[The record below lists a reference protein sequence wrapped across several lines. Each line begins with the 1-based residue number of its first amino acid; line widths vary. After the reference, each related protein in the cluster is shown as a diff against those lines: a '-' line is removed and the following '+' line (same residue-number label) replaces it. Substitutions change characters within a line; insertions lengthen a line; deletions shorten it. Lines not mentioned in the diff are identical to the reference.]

1 MPVMAVLSLPWSCA
15 SKAAPYPGPMRCK
28 CYGLVR
34 DMAMAAQIN
43 GMNTGLMNIFCGKL
57 LQPSVAGQQGSREEI
72 STCPLSVHH
81 TSGIH
86 TVMLQ
91 AAPGMSSRFARVRTE
106 PHERNARQTASIRS
120 RMQGKTQSRT
130 SGPAARRSPGWDNG
144 QLDGQLAR
152 RTRRRAVWLTAG
164 PGSWAG
170 CRPKSGAGGGHKGLV
185 WAGSK

>member
-1 MPVMAVLSLPWSCA
+1 
-15 SKAAPYPGPMRCK
+15 MRCK
-28 CYGLVR
+28 GYGLVR
-34 DMAMAAQIN
+34 DRAMAAQIN

-106 PHERNARQTASIRS
+106 PHERNARQAASIRG
-120 RMQGKTQSRT
+120 RMQGRTQSR
-130 SGPAARRSPGWDNG
+130 AARRSPGWDNG

-185 WAGSK
+185 LAGSK